1 MMKLNTAH
9 FTSSTAHYALTKE
22 LPFWAMELGS
32 ILIFLI
38 EVTQKPSLSDET
50 NTSILSVETNTS
62 ILSVETNK
70 SILNLTADYST
81 LTKRFDKRLFIDN

>member
-62 ILSVETNK
+62 IS
-70 SILNLTADYST
+70 NLTADYST

>member
-62 ILSVETNK
+62 IL
-70 SILNLTADYST
+70 NLTADYST

>member
-9 FTSSTAHYALTKE
+9 FTSCTAHYALTKE

-62 ILSVETNK
+62 IL
-70 SILNLTADYST
+70 NLTADYST